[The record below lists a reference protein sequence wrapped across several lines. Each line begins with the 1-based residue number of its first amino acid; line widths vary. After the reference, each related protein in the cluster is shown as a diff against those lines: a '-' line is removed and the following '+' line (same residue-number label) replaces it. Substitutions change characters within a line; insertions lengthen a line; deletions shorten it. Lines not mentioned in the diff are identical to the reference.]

1 MRDLRQSTQ
10 VIVLV
15 GHFVANGAHDVP
27 DAAVVL
33 GDADDA
39 ELVKHGSGSV
49 VDISGRTFSQ
59 ILAGSGKYNLTL
71 TAGDTDTLGM
81 LTVFFREE
89 TKFQLLSHDFMVM
102 TANAYDSKYGADKL
116 QVDTVE
122 ISGSAT
128 AADNA
133 ELDYTAPGYTKT
145 NSAIGAVGACGIVT
159 AALEGQVIRKNVAL
173 TDFEFA
179 MFNSLD
185 NKSPITGR
193 TVTAKRSIDGAAFAA
208 AANSAT
214 IAEVG
219 LGVYK
224 IDLDAADLNGD
235 VVTFEFVASGASNKL
250 ITFIT
255 QA

>member
-1 MRDLRQSTQ
+1 MRYLKQSTQ
-10 VIVLV
+10 VIVMV
-15 GHFVANGAHDVP
+15 GVFTANGAHDVP
-27 DAAVVL
+27 DTGVTLAGAN
-33 GDADDA
+33 DA
-39 ELVKHGSGSV
+39 ELVKHQGGAV
-49 VDISGRTFSQ
+49 VNISGRTFAHIQ
-59 ILAGSGKYNLTL
+59 GGHYNLTL
-71 TAGDTDTLGM
+71 TTGDTDTLGM
-81 LTVFFREE
+81 LRIFFREQGE
-89 TKFQLLSHDFMVM
+89 FHLLSHDFMVM
-102 TANAYDSKYGADKL
+102 PANVYDSMFGADKL